1 MLYIPKIDDYLKI
14 LTDEEVKDFVTVNF
28 SEYFK
33 STKEKLY
40 SKLNEEQNIRKVAK
54 SLYIF
59 LTTPDEVEKYVQSN
73 FSDNCIHHYNVE
85 ILNLFDPEL
94 PLINTKPVTK
104 SKLKELLSEL
114 KKFKVQTILVLAYKE
129 RNNHKIFHSSAKI
142 IASDSD
148 TDEAFKSMHQSIM
161 AKIKNYTCKDWIALD
176 VIIKHSI
183 MIFDC

>member
-73 FSDNCIHHYNVE
+73 SSDNCVHHYNVE
-85 ILNLFDPEL
+85 ILNLFDREL
-94 PLINTKPVTK
+94 QMINTKP
-104 SKLKELLSEL
+104 
-114 KKFKVQTILVLAYKE
+114 
-129 RNNHKIFHSSAKI
+129 I
-142 IASDSD
+142 I
-148 TDEAFKSMHQSIM
+148 E
-161 AKIKNYTCKDWIALD
+161 KNC
-176 VIIKHSI
+176 
-183 MIFDC
+183 